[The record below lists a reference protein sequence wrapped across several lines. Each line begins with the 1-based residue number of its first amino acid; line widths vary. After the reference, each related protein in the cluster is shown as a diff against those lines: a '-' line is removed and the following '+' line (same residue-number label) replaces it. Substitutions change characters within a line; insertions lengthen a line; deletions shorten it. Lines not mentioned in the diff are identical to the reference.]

1 MGPVVGGGRRGSRR
15 ALSPPDVPWLERSDP
30 AGEAYDGIG
39 EPDKARPEL
48 QSDLHHAG
56 AAGDEQADKA
66 LSARFALAQMLAAA
80 GRADDALAELES
92 VRPLL
97 VVAFGAD
104 STHVRNLDKHIDRLG
119 TLKEHSLSRRADE
132 LGR

>member
-1 MGPVVGGGRRGSRR
+1 V
-15 ALSPPDVPWLERSDP
+15 
-30 AGEAYDGIG
+30 
-39 EPDKARPEL
+39 
-48 QSDLHHAG
+48 HHAG
-56 AAGDEQADKA
+56 AAGEEEADKV
-66 LSARFALAQMLAAA
+66 LGARFALAQMLATA

-104 STHVRNLDKHIDRLG
+104 STQVRNLDKHIDRLG
-119 TLKEHSLSRRADE
+119 SLKEHSLSRGDDE